1 MARADLLVQLAKA
14 AIVGDSNRIAQSL
27 EGIIAEEHDKN
38 HKILA
43 DRLTRVLRENGEH
56 RRTGR
61 ILQNGV
67 STLVHDIV
75 PEKTLGDVYL
85 SKANKIILHELIE
98 ENHRR
103 ELLQTYGISP
113 RSRLMFVGPPGNGKT
128 TLAEAL
134 AYELM
139 LPLVVVR
146 YEGLIGSFLGETAS
160 RMNKI
165 FEYARQRH
173 CVLFFDEF
181 DVIGK
186 ERGDRHETGEI
197 KRVVSS
203 LLLQVDALPSR
214 TIIVVASNHAHL
226 LDKAA
231 WRRFQV
237 RIELS
242 PPKKTEVA
250 TYIVDYQRK
259 TKLNFGLAP
268 ATIATKLKPSS
279 YAELEEFCRD
289 VLRSAILKNKKHN
302 AKLLT
307 NQRIAQWNQRDNLKK
322 RTQKEN

>member
-14 AIVGDSNRIAQSL
+14 AITSDGSKIAQSL

-43 DRLTRVLRENGEH
+43 DRLTRVLRENGDN

-61 ILQNGV
+61 ILQNGT
-67 STLVHDIV
+67 SALVHDIV
-75 PEKTLGDVYL
+75 PEKSLNDIYL
-85 SKANKIILHELIE
+85 SKANKLILQELIE
-98 ENHRR
+98 ENHRW

-113 RSRLMFVGPPGNGKT
+113 RNRVMFVGPPGNGKT
-128 TLAEAL
+128 TLAEIL

-160 RMNKI
+160 RLNKI

-186 ERGDRHETGEI
+186 ERGDLHETGEI

-214 TIIVVASNHAHL
+214 TIIIVASNHPHL
-226 LDKAA
+226 LDTAA
-231 WRRFQV
+231 WRRFQI
-237 RIELS
+237 RIELL
-242 PPKKTEVA
+242 PPKKSEVID
-250 TYIVDYQRK
+250 YIENYQRK
-259 TKLNFGLAP
+259 TERHFGLTP
-268 ATIATKLKPSS
+268 ETIATKLQLSS
-279 YAELEEFCRD
+279 YAELGR
-289 VLRSAILKNKKHN
+289 IL
-302 AKLLT
+302 L
-307 NQRIAQWNQRDNLKK
+307 
-322 RTQKEN
+322 